1 MKETHGMIVTA
12 TLLASGP
19 LAGNVLIA
27 GGISDESAGDAA
39 SAELYDPTTGQFT
52 STGAMSMPRQGH
64 SATWLDPSVV
74 TGALAGKVLIA
85 GGGDIRSPSN
95 TAEVYNPQNGTF
107 TPAGAMST
115 PRILHAAI
123 LLSNG
128 QVLVA
133 GGQSSE
139 TEFLSSA
146 ELFNPATVSF
156 SPTGKMINLQIGASA
171 TTLESGLVLI
181 AGGRSNPADLYD
193 PAAGTFS
200 PTGKMVTEVAES
212 SAALIR

>member
-1 MKETHGMIVTA
+1 
-12 TLLASGP
+12 
-19 LAGNVLIA
+19 
-27 GGISDESAGDAA
+27 
-39 SAELYDPTTGQFT
+39 
-52 STGAMSMPRQGH
+52 
-64 SATWLDPSVV
+64 
-74 TGALAGKVLIA
+74 
-85 GGGDIRSPSN
+85 
-95 TAEVYNPQNGTF
+95 
-107 TPAGAMST
+107 MST

>member
-1 MKETHGMIVTA
+1 
-12 TLLASGP
+12 
-19 LAGNVLIA
+19 
-27 GGISDESAGDAA
+27 
-39 SAELYDPTTGQFT
+39 
-52 STGAMSMPRQGH
+52 MSMPREGH

-74 TGALAGKVLIA
+74 TGALGGKVLIA
-85 GGGDIRSPSN
+85 GGGEPRAPSN
-95 TAEVYNPQNGTF
+95 TAEVYNPQTGTF
-107 TPAGAMST
+107 TPAGTMST
-115 PRILHAAI
+115 PRMLQAAM

-139 TEFLSSA
+139 TEFLTSA
-146 ELFNPATVSF
+146 ELFNPATASL
-156 SPTGKMINLQIGASA
+156 SPTGKMINVQTAASA
-171 TTLESGLVLI
+171 TTLDNGLVLI

-200 PTGKMVTEVAES
+200 ATGKMVTEVAEA